1 MRPFAVLALLI
12 LGGFL
17 GLVAG
22 HDFAG
27 WFAHSAAT
35 PDRAAVSDRPIERLT
50 VGSPS
55 WQRAAGL
62 LVGDV
67 TLVNDNDYPVSGVII
82 ACDFFDARGNPVG
95 TRGTAIRRV
104 FGPGKTRVD
113 GIEFIRFDRDTQGGA
128 CRVLSAKRLGML
140 TDDVE

>member
-1 MRPFAVLALLI
+1 MRAFAVLVLLT

-17 GLVAG
+17 VFVAG

-35 PDRAAVSDRPIERLT
+35 PDEAALSERPIERLT

-67 TLVNDNDYPVSGVII
+67 TLANDNDYPVSGVII
-82 ACDFFDARGNPVG
+82 ACDFFDAWGNHVG

-104 FGPGKTRVD
+104 FGPGKTRVG
-113 GIEFIRFDRDTQGGA
+113 GIEFIRSDRDTQGGA
-128 CRVLSAKRLGML
+128 CRVLSAKPLGMPA
-140 TDDVE
+140 DDVE